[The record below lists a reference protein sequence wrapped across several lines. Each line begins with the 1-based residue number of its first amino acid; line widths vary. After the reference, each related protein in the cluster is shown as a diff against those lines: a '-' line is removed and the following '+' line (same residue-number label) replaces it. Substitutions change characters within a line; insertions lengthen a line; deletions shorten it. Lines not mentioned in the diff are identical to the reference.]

1 MPSTELRNKFLK
13 TKVGES
19 QKITQK
25 SDISVTLFCITKME
39 CYSNLVEK
47 YTKPILY
54 KNVSHETICF
64 QLKFPAD
71 SAS

>member
-39 CYSNLVEK
+39 CYSKLVEK

-54 KNVSHETICF
+54 KNVS
-64 QLKFPAD
+64 
-71 SAS
+71 